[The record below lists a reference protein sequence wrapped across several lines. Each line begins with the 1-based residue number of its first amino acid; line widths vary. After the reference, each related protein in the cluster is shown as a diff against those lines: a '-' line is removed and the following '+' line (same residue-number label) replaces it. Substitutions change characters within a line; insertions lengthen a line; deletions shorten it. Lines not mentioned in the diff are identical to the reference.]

1 MALDYSSDVR
11 IETRQQW
18 AGWHECC
25 ISLYGRL
32 TFFVFFFFSGGFV
45 YFEISEAARLEILAN
60 YNLLRN
66 ANPSQFAV
74 TTMDGL
80 LWLGWLR
87 QNKSARPYDAVNAV
101 TSVQSRRHPSSPH
114 ISNERNR
121 SIAFAFWMPPYTSP
135 STQLEKE
142 KNALGQSLY
151 T

>member
-18 AGWHECC
+18 AGWLECC

-32 TFFVFFFFSGGFV
+32 TFFVSFFFSGGFV